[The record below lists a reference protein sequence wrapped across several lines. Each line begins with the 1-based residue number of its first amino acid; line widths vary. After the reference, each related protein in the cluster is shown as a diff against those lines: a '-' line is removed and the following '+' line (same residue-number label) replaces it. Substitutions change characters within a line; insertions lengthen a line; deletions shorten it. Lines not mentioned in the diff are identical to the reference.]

1 VSTTSDSSFE
11 DEAPPDDVPGPHERS
26 DSAGQVIAAEDADAV
41 LPARAPDEGGADPTA
56 PIEITAESML
66 ASPEIADV
74 SVAERPLFA
83 DYEYVPPP
91 PPPPPRRKPD
101 FSDLMLFVVLA
112 FGAWL
117 CAGALMLAAIHYHA
131 FGVANLEQANNEIH
145 YRVGS
150 QAVWYLVTVLFC
162 VIIYPLVWRRS
173 FFDGIQ
179 WRAGAAG
186 RRIVRLIGAA
196 SACFAGAIVD
206 EILVPGPNNTPIDE
220 TFRMPGAVWILF
232 AFGVTLAP
240 LIEEIVYRGLLLP
253 TLCTAWDWCREQL
266 TRSAPLSLADDG
278 FPRWSPGAMVFASV
292 IVSFPFALMHAPQT
306 AYSIG
311 PFLLLVCISLVLCW
325 VRLAVRSLAAS
336 VVVHACYNLMLFS
349 IMFLGTGGFRHLDK
363 M

>member
-1 VSTTSDSSFE
+1 MTSASDPSFADETPSGEALTQSGQPDSS
-11 DEAPPDDVPGPHERS
+11 VPV
-26 DSAGQVIAAEDADAV
+26 VIAAEDTYAV
-41 LPARAPDEGGADPTA
+41 EPARIPEAGGVEQTS
-56 PIEITAESML
+56 PIEISGESLL
-66 ASPEIADV
+66 ASSETADV
-74 SVAERPLFA
+74 PVTERDLFA
-83 DYEYVPPP
+83 DYEIVPPP
-91 PPPPPRRKPD
+91 PLPRRKPD
-101 FSDLMLFVVLA
+101 FFDVMFFVILA

-117 CAGALMLAAIHYHA
+117 CAGALMLAAIHFHA
-131 FGVANLEQANNEIH
+131 FGVSNLEQANNEIH

-162 VIIYPLVWRRS
+162 VIIYPLIWRKS
-173 FFDGIQ
+173 FFDGLQ

-206 EILVPGPNNTPIDE
+206 EVLVPGPKNTPIDE

-266 TRSAPLSLADDG
+266 TRSAPLPLADDG

-292 IVSFPFALMHAPQT
+292 IVSVPFALMHAPQT
-306 AYSIG
+306 AYSVG

-349 IMFLGTGGFRHLDK
+349 VMFLGTGGFRHLDK